1 MTEVTPEL
9 RALYALDRNLPRGD
23 LPMAAQ
29 LEYDRLRPAWEQALY
44 ALDRN
49 LPRGDLPMAAQLEYD
64 RLRLAWERGDPAL
77 LRSADEIGKGMAVTV
92 SEEEQDETQARIN
105 HIEAII
111 KKSLGWAAA
120 VFWIFLIIAIP
131 DPAAGETDQDLPAW
145 MWLGIGIAGVMLLLT
160 VLAFKTDV
168 PRRIAEIITT
178 HRPGHKARPMTG
190 EQVRDTTFLITRGGY
205 DVAEVDDLLRSIA
218 QELDVGRPVEP
229 LARNATFRTRRR
241 GYDVAAVDSFLG
253 QFLLRPAPGELA
265 EMSTDPWRGLDA
277 VGGQVTRRGAAGR
290 AERSG
295 KHGLALRERYHGECR
310 KAWDEFDQQPGTYL
324 RLEWVG
330 IARRELHS
338 AEQQTIASMTYRWY
352 DPILGNA
359 NISEIG
365 GQFSI
370 NQESFVLKCTGY
382 AQSRKLA
389 DKTGTPILY
398 TSGMNFERIAKA
410 SVSFPDGRSLRFPVQ
425 GTHRANAIMTAVDGA
440 GNSVARYRIIRF
452 STGGLGRKS
461 VEVVVLPGWELTNEL
476 MLAIMISA
484 PWLRSYFSVQR
495 GGG

>member
-1 MTEVTPEL
+1 
-9 RALYALDRNLPRGD
+9 
-23 LPMAAQ
+23 
-29 LEYDRLRPAWEQALY
+29 
-44 ALDRN
+44 
-49 LPRGDLPMAAQLEYD
+49 
-64 RLRLAWERGDPAL
+64 
-77 LRSADEIGKGMAVTV
+77 
-92 SEEEQDETQARIN
+92 
-105 HIEAII
+105 
-111 KKSLGWAAA
+111 
-120 VFWIFLIIAIP
+120 
-131 DPAAGETDQDLPAW
+131 
-145 MWLGIGIAGVMLLLT
+145 
-160 VLAFKTDV
+160 
-168 PRRIAEIITT
+168 
-178 HRPGHKARPMTG
+178 
-190 EQVRDTTFLITRGGY
+190 
-205 DVAEVDDLLRSIA
+205 
-218 QELDVGRPVEP
+218 
-229 LARNATFRTRRR
+229 
-241 GYDVAAVDSFLG
+241 
-253 QFLLRPAPGELA
+253 
-265 EMSTDPWRGLDA
+265 MSTDPWRGLDA
-277 VGGQVTRRGAAGR
+277 VGRQVTRRGAAGR
-290 AERSG
+290 AARSG
-295 KHGLALRERYHGECR
+295 KHGLALRERYHGECQ

-484 PWLRSYFSVQR
+484 PQLRSYFSVQR